1 MCFPASVERIR
12 VEKGREPRGQTVIS
26 FFADPPPD
34 PAEQENVNAA
44 TTVLQTALRD
54 ILREDLGQTYGV
66 SVGLSQLLPQRGYGR
81 IEVSFGAA
89 PENVETMTDRVMKE
103 IKRLQDEGPSADLT
117 SRAKEGAK
125 RGYET
130 ALKQNGYWLRRL
142 ATAQLV
148 GQDPADI
155 LTRTD
160 RIDAVTP
167 DRIRDAFK
175 RYFPMDRYTVG
186 TLVPAPPGQ

>member
-1 MCFPASVERIR
+1 M
-12 VEKGREPRGQTVIS
+12 GREPRGSTVIS

-34 PAEQENVNAA
+34 AAEQEDVGAA

-66 SVGLSQLLPQRGYGR
+66 SVGLNQLLPQRGYGR

-89 PENVETMTDRVMKE
+89 PENVQPMTDRIMKE
-103 IKRLQDEGPSADLT
+103 IKRLQEEGPSADLT
-117 SRAKEGAK
+117 MRAKEGAK

-130 ALKQNGYWLRRL
+130 SLKQNGYWLRRL
-142 ATAQLV
+142 ATAHLV

-155 LTRTD
+155 LTRAD

-167 DRIRDAFK
+167 ERLREAFK

-186 TLVPAPPGQ
+186 TLVPAASGQ